1 MKTLSE
7 FLLKEQSE
15 RTRNQYA
22 SSWSQF
28 LSFLKRMDISPDQV
42 KEATV
47 VNCKKK
53 KIFLKD
59 TVCLWLGR
67 YRLRFDNKF

>member
-47 VNCKKK
+47 VNCKKN
-53 KIFLKD
+53 FLK
-59 TVCLWLGR
+59 R
-67 YRLRFDNKF
+67 YRLSVVGSLPITV